1 MTNKN
6 VPELRFEG
14 FEDDWEQRKVFQF
27 AKDTYGGGTPK
38 TSVKEFWNGAIPWI
52 QSSDLETNRLFNVSP
67 KKKITDEAVQKSAT
81 KIIPSNSIA
90 IVTRVGVGKL
100 ALMSFEYA
108 TSQDFL
114 SLSELQVDP
123 YFGSYSLY
131 TMLQKELNNIQG
143 TSIKG
148 MTKSDLLEKRIM
160 IPKNAEEQKKIGT
173 LFKQLDYTITL
184 HQCKLEQLKR
194 IKKAFLQQL
203 FPVND
208 EKVPIV
214 RFTNFEGDWEE
225 CKLSNLTDRF
235 DNLRVP
241 ITASDRLVGKTP
253 YYGANGVQDYVE
265 GFTHDGEFILVAE
278 DGANDLKNYP
288 VQYVNG
294 KVWVNNHAHVLQGKE
309 AFTDNRF
316 LMNAIKNLNIE
327 PFLVG
332 GGRAKLNA
340 DVMMKLIIK
349 SPSFEEQQKI
359 GSFFRQL
366 DDTIALYQHKSNQL
380 EQLKQAYLQKMFI

>member
-1 MTNKN
+1 MQIILTYRK
-6 VPELRFEG
+6 
-14 FEDDWEQRKVFQF
+14 WEQRKVFQF

-194 IKKAFLQQL
+194 IKKAFLQLL
-203 FPVND
+203 FPVDD
-208 EKVPIV
+208 EKIPRL
-214 RFTNFEGDWEE
+214 RFADFEEDWGQRQLKDVLKSHSFKQYLAE
-225 CKLSNLTDRF
+225 
-235 DNLRVP
+235 P
-241 ITASDRLVGKTP
+241 RLK
-253 YYGANGVQDYVE
+253 
-265 GFTHDGEFILVAE
+265 GEFEIIQQGDKPIIGYAEGEAFAEYADVTLFGDHTVSLYKPKRPFFVATDGVKILSA
-278 DGANDLKNYP
+278 DGFDGQYLFSTLERYKPESQGYKRHFTILKNE
-288 VQYVNG
+288 G
-294 KVWVNNHAHVLQGKE
+294 IW
-309 AFTDNRF
+309 FT
-316 LMNAIKNLNIE
+316 KNS
-327 PFLVG
+327 
-332 GGRAKLNA
+332 
-340 DVMMKLIIK
+340 D
-349 SPSFEEQQKI
+349 EQIKI
-359 GSFFRQL
+359 GSFFKQL
-366 DDTIALYQHKSNQL
+366 DNTIALYQHKSNQL

>member
-1 MTNKN
+1 M
-6 VPELRFEG
+6 
-14 FEDDWEQRKVFQF
+14 
-27 AKDTYGGGTPK
+27 
-38 TSVKEFWNGAIPWI
+38 
-52 QSSDLETNRLFNVSP
+52 FNVSP

-194 IKKAFLQQL
+194 IKKAFLQLL
-203 FPVND
+203 FPVDD
-208 EKVPIV
+208 EKIPRL
-214 RFTNFEGDWEE
+214 RFADFEEDWGQRQLKDVLKSHSFKQYLAE
-225 CKLSNLTDRF
+225 
-235 DNLRVP
+235 P
-241 ITASDRLVGKTP
+241 RLK
-253 YYGANGVQDYVE
+253 
-265 GFTHDGEFILVAE
+265 GEFEIIQQGDKPIIGYAEGEAFAEYADVTLFGDHTVSLYKPKRPFFVATDGVKILSA
-278 DGANDLKNYP
+278 DGFDGQYLFSTLERYKPESQGYKRHFTILKNE
-288 VQYVNG
+288 G
-294 KVWVNNHAHVLQGKE
+294 IW
-309 AFTDNRF
+309 FT
-316 LMNAIKNLNIE
+316 KNS
-327 PFLVG
+327 
-332 GGRAKLNA
+332 
-340 DVMMKLIIK
+340 D
-349 SPSFEEQQKI
+349 EQIKI
-359 GSFFRQL
+359 GSFFKQL
-366 DDTIALYQHKSNQL
+366 DNTIALYQHKSNQL